1 MTSEGPF
8 TSSVLARLQELGL
21 SLPQPAPPAGM
32 YEAFRLHRGVGFL
45 ASQFPSR
52 DGAYVL
58 QGRLGAELSVEQ
70 GREAARLAALT
81 VLARIRQALGGF
93 DRLTGL
99 LRVDGT
105 VAAVESFSAEAEVL
119 DGASETFL
127 RVLGERGKHVRTA
140 VTVSRLVKGNS
151 VKLVATF
158 GYEE

>member
-45 ASQFPSR
+45 ASQFPSGR
-52 DGAYVL
+52 GLRAPGAT
-58 QGRLGAELSVEQ
+58 GSGAFREQ
-70 GREAARLAALT
+70 GREAARLAALS

-140 VTVSRLVKGNS
+140 VTVPRLVKGNS